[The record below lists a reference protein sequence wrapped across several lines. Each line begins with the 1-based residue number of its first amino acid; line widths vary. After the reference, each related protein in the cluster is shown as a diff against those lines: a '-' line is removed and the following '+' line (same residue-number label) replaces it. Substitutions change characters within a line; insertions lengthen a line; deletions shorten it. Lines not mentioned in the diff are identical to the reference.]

1 MGMDA
6 RPHVEAGAV
15 ELIIGCVFFML
26 FMSILL
32 LLFFYFSK
40 KKIIQKELEKSN
52 LELAY
57 QKDLLEATLMVQE
70 EERKRIARD
79 LHDDISSKLNIVTL
93 NCHMLSM
100 GGLTAEKESGAIQNI
115 VSLSSK
121 ALESSRNIA
130 HGLFPPVFDQFG
142 LDAAIQELCGEFNSS
157 KSLHVNYKSSVPFNE
172 EEKDRH
178 LHVFRILQE
187 LMNNSQRHGKATV
200 VDIEFEEDNGKI
212 ACIYNDNGKGFD
224 INEVKILKGLGMKN
238 IESRINFLKGSI
250 TIDSKPNEGIKVIFS
265 F

>member
-6 RPHVEAGAV
+6 GTHVEAGAV
-15 ELIIGCVFFML
+15 DLIIGSVFFML

-40 KKIIQKELEKSN
+40 KKIIQKELEKKE
-52 LELAY
+52 LEVEY
-57 QKDLLEATLMVQE
+57 QKGLVQAILTVQE

-100 GGLTAEKESGAIQNI
+100 GGLSAEKENGAIQNI

-157 KSLHVNYKSSVPFNE
+157 KSLYANYKSNVLFNE
-172 EEKDRH
+172 EQKDRH

-200 VDIEFEEDNGKI
+200 VDIEFKEDNGKI
-212 ACIYNDNGKGFD
+212 ICTYNDNGKGFNM
-224 INEVKILKGLGMKN
+224 NEVKSLKGLGMKN
-238 IESRINFLKGSI
+238 IESRIHFLKGSI
-250 TIDSKPNEGIKVIFS
+250 TIDSKPNQGINVIFS